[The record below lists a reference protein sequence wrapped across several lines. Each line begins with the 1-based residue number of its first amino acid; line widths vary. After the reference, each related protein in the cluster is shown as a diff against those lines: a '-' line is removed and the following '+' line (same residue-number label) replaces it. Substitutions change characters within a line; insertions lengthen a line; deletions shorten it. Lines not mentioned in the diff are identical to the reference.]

1 MFIIN
6 IFIYI
11 CKKQNTMETLTETEK
26 AWITMMVEA
35 YGMNE
40 QTALSYILNK

>member
-1 MFIIN
+1 M
-6 IFIYI
+6 
-11 CKKQNTMETLTETEK
+11 KQPQEVLLNTKTMETLTETEK
-26 AWITMMVEA
+26 AWITMMVQA

>member
-1 MFIIN
+1 
-6 IFIYI
+6 
-11 CKKQNTMETLTETEK
+11 MEALTETEK